1 MRLLKSF
8 IREFKIFALGSN
20 FVSMAV
26 GIAVGGALTKIVGSF
41 VEDIVSPILGMIIR
55 IDFKKLSFKIF
66 SVEISY
72 GSFIMSI
79 INAMIVLFSAFLFIR
94 MINKLKNKD
103 KNIED
108 SEMVQCPYCK
118 TMIKKDATRCPN
130 CTSMLDN

>member
-41 VEDIVSPILGMIIR
+41 VEDIVSPLLGMIIR

-79 INAMIVLFSAFLFIR
+79 INAIIVLFSAFLFIR

-108 SEMVQCPYCK
+108 GEMVQCPYCK
-118 TMIKKDATRCPN
+118 TLIKKDATRCPN